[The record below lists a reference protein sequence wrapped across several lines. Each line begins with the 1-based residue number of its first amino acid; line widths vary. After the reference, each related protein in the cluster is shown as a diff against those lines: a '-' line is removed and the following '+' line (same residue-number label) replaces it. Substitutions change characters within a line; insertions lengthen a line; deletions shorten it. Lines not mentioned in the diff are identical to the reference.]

1 MRLEIKN
8 YNNTKLIH
16 LNILKTVIM
25 KYNWKRLI
33 IALVASGLLTKGLE
47 LVLKSILGPYFGKR
61 SPFLWSNIKDQ
72 ALILIPFFFNISKI
86 NEEEENLIEEEV
98 D

>member
-1 MRLEIKN
+1 
-8 YNNTKLIH
+8 
-16 LNILKTVIM
+16 M

-33 IALVASGLLTKGLE
+33 IALVASGLLTKTLE
-47 LVLKSILGPYFGKR
+47 LALKAILGPYFVKK
-61 SPFLWSNIKDQ
+61 SPFLWSSIKDQ